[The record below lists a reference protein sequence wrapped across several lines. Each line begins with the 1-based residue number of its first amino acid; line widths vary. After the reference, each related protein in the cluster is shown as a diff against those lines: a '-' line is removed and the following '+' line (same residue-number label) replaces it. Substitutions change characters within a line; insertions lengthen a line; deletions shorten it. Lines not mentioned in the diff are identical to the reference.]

1 MDNVFET
8 LNERGFIKQTT
19 NAEQIARLL
28 GEERVAYY
36 VGFDPTASSLHVGS
50 LVPIMA
56 MAHLQRAGHKPI
68 AIIGGGT
75 TMIGDPTDKTEMRP
89 MLSQEQ
95 ISTNGKS
102 ILAQL
107 RRYLNLDNGIANN
120 EESQTASKV
129 GRFLNNA
136 DWLLSVNYIE
146 FLRDI
151 GKHFRVNEMI
161 RAEGYRQRLER
172 ELGLSFLEFNY
183 QLLQAYDYLCLFQK
197 YGCRL
202 QLGGDDQWG
211 NILAGVDLVRRI
223 EGKRVHAVTFP
234 LLTTASGAKMGKTAG
249 GAVWL
254 DAQRTSPYE
263 FYQYWINTDDRDV
276 PRFLAYFTFL
286 PMDEVRRFGALED
299 EAIREAKEVL
309 AYQATKLAHGKAETD
324 KAQAAS
330 RAAFGGGNLDDV
342 AMPTSTIAPDR
353 LESGIPI
360 MALFHEVGLA
370 NSRSEARRLIQQGGA
385 YINEQQYRAI
395 DMVVG
400 TDLLEENALLLRAGK
415 KRYHRIIIKENQL

>member
-1 MDNVFET
+1 MHDVFET
-8 LNERGFIKQTT
+8 LNARGFVKQTT
-19 NAEQIARLL
+19 NAEEVAHLL
-28 GEERVAYY
+28 SEEQVTYY

-56 MAHLQRAGHKPI
+56 MAHLQRAGHQPI

-89 MLSQEQ
+89 MLSQEN
-95 ISTNGKS
+95 IAANGKG
-102 ILAQL
+102 ILSQL
-107 RRYLNLDNGIANN
+107 QRYLNLDNAIAADDS
-120 EESQTASKV
+120 EDASKT

-136 DWLLSVNYIE
+136 DWLLSINYIE

-183 QLLQAYDYLCLFQK
+183 QLLQAYDYLYLFRA

-223 EGKRVHAVTFP
+223 EGERVHGVTFP

-254 DAQRTSPYE
+254 DAERTSPYE

-276 PRFLAYFTFL
+276 SRFLAYFTFL
-286 PMDEVRRFGALED
+286 PMDEVRRLGSLKDA
-299 EAIREAKEVL
+299 AIREAKQVL
-309 AYQATKLAHGKAETD
+309 AYETTQLAHGTAAAD

-342 AMPTSTIAPDR
+342 AMPTSVVASER

-360 MALFHEVGLA
+360 MELFHEVGLA
-370 NSRSEARRLIQQGGA
+370 NSRSEARRLVQQGGA
-385 YINEQQYRAI
+385 YINEKQYRAI
-395 DMVVG
+395 DTVIHAG
-400 TDLLEENALLLRAGK
+400 LLEENALLLRAGK
-415 KRYHRIIIKENQL
+415 KRYHRITIEEN

>member
-1 MDNVFET
+1 MDNVFEV

-28 GEERVAYY
+28 GEEQITYY

-89 MLSQEQ
+89 MLSLEQ
-95 ISTNGKS
+95 ISTNGKG

-107 RRYLNLDNGIANN
+107 QRYLNLDNGIANN
-120 EESQTASKV
+120 DGTQTTPKA

-161 RAEGYRQRLER
+161 RAEGYRQRLDR

-211 NILAGVDLVRRI
+211 NILAGVGLVRRVKG
-223 EGKRVHAVTFP
+223 ERVHAVTFP

-254 DAQRTSPYE
+254 DAERTSPYE
-263 FYQYWINTDDRDV
+263 FYQYWINVDDRDV
-276 PRFLAYFTFL
+276 SRFLAYFTFL
-286 PMDEVRRFGALED
+286 PMGEIRRLGNLED

-309 AYQATKLAHGKAETD
+309 AYEATKLAHGKAEAN

-330 RAAFGGGNLDDV
+330 RAAFGGGNLDEA
-342 AMPTSTIAPDR
+342 AMPTSTIASER
-353 LESGIPI
+353 LDSGIPI
-360 MALFHEVGLA
+360 MELFHEVGLA
-370 NSRSEARRLIQQGGA
+370 NSRSEARRLVQQGGA
-385 YINEQQYRAI
+385 YINEKQYRAI
-395 DMVVG
+395 DLVVG

-415 KRYHRIIIKENQL
+415 KRYHRIIIKEN

>member
-8 LNERGFIKQTT
+8 LSERGFIKQITYPEQV
-19 NAEQIARLL
+19 ASLLAEEQIT
-28 GEERVAYY
+28 YY
-36 VGFDPTASSLHVGS
+36 AGFDPTAPSLHVGS

-75 TMIGDPTDKTEMRP
+75 TMIGDPTDKTEMRM

-95 ISTNGKS
+95 ISDNAKG

-107 RRYLNLDNGIANN
+107 QRYLNLDTEKA
-120 EESQTASKV
+120 ESADVQTASET
-129 GRFLNNA
+129 GWFLNNA
-136 DWLLSVNYIE
+136 EWLLSVNYIE

-161 RAEGYRQRLER
+161 RVEGYRQRLER

-183 QLLQAYDYLCLFQK
+183 QLLQAYDYLRLFQE

-211 NILAGVDLVRRI
+211 NILAGVELIRRI
-223 EGKRVHAVTFP
+223 EGERVYAVTFP
-234 LLTTASGAKMGKTAG
+234 LLTTATGAKMGKTAG

-254 DAQRTSPYE
+254 DAEQTSPYE
-263 FYQYWINTDDRDV
+263 FYQYWINVDDRDV
-276 PRFLAYFTFL
+276 SRFLAYFTFL
-286 PMDEVRRFGALED
+286 PIDEVRRLGKLEH

-309 AYQATKLAHGKAETD
+309 AYEVTRLAHGKGEAD
-324 KAQAAS
+324 KAQTTS
-330 RAAFGGGNLDDV
+330 RAAFGGGNLDD
-342 AMPTSTIAPDR
+342 AEMPMTHIAADR
-353 LESGIPI
+353 LDTGIPI
-360 MALFHEVGLA
+360 MTLFHEVGLA

-385 YINEQQYRAI
+385 YINEKQYRAI

-400 TDLLEENALLLRAGK
+400 SNLLQDDALLLRAGK
-415 KRYHRIIIKENQL
+415 KRYHRIVLKEN

>member
-1 MDNVFET
+1 MDNVFEA
-8 LNERGFIKQTT
+8 LKERGFIKQTT
-19 NAEQIARLL
+19 NTEQITNLL
-28 GEERVAYY
+28 TEEQVTYY
-36 VGFDPTASSLHVGS
+36 VGFDPTAPSLHVGS

-56 MAHLQRAGHKPI
+56 MAHLQRAGHRPI

-95 ISTNGKS
+95 ISVNGTS

-107 RRYLNLDNGIANN
+107 QRYLNLDKGITDS
-120 EESQTASKV
+120 EQQQTAPKV

-136 DWLLSVNYIE
+136 DWLLTVNYIE
-146 FLRDI
+146 FLRGI

-161 RAEGYRQRLER
+161 QAKGYRQRLER
-172 ELGLSFLEFNY
+172 KVGLSFLEFNY

-211 NILAGVDLVRRI
+211 NILAGVHLVRRI
-223 EGKRVHAVTFP
+223 EDEQVHAVTFP
-234 LLTTASGAKMGKTAG
+234 LLTTASGAKMGKTVG

-254 DAQRTSPYE
+254 DAERTSPYE
-263 FYQYWINTDDRDV
+263 FYQYWINVDDRDV
-276 PRFLAYFTFL
+276 SRFLAYFTFL
-286 PMDEVRRFGALED
+286 PMDEVQRLGNLED
-299 EAIREAKEVL
+299 EAIREAKEIL
-309 AYQATKLAHGKAETD
+309 AYEVTQLAHGKVVAD
-324 KAQAAS
+324 KARAAS
-330 RAAFGGGNLDDV
+330 RAAFGGGNLDE
-342 AMPTSTIAPDR
+342 AEMPTSVMPSER
-353 LESGIPI
+353 LDSGIPI

-385 YINEQQYRAI
+385 YINEKQCRAI

-400 TDLLEENALLLRAGK
+400 TDLLEANALLLRAGK
-415 KRYHRIIIKENQL
+415 KRYHRIVLKEN

>member
-1 MDNVFET
+1 MHNVFEA
-8 LNERGFIKQTT
+8 LNERGFVKQTT
-19 NAEQIARLL
+19 NAEQVAHLL
-28 GEERVAYY
+28 SEGQVTYY
-36 VGFDPTASSLHVGS
+36 VGFDATATSLHVGS

-95 ISTNGKS
+95 IGANGKG

-107 RRYLNLDNGIANN
+107 QRYLNLDNGVAGVDNP
-120 EESQTASKV
+120 QTASEA
-129 GRFLNNA
+129 GGFLNNA
-136 DWLLSVNYIE
+136 DWLLSINYIE

-151 GKHFRVNEMI
+151 GQHFRVNEMI

-197 YGCRL
+197 YECRL

-211 NILAGVDLVRRI
+211 NILAGVDLVRRV
-223 EGKRVHAVTFP
+223 EGGRVHAITFP

-254 DAQRTSPYE
+254 DAERTSPYE

-276 PRFLAYFTFL
+276 SRFLAYFTFL
-286 PMDEVRRFGALED
+286 PMDEVRRLGSLKD

-309 AYQATKLAHGKAETD
+309 AYEVTQLAHGKTEAD
-324 KAQAAS
+324 KARAAS
-330 RAAFGGGNLDDV
+330 RAAFGGGNLDEV
-342 AMPTSTIAPDR
+342 AMPTSAIASER
-353 LESGIPI
+353 FESGIPI
-360 MALFHEVGLA
+360 MELFHEVGLA
-370 NSRSEARRLIQQGGA
+370 NSRSEARRLVQQGGA
-385 YINEQQYRAI
+385 YINEKQYRAI
-395 DMVVG
+395 DTVVN
-400 TDLLEENALLLRAGK
+400 TSLLEADALLLRAGK
-415 KRYHRIIIKENQL
+415 KRYHRIILEEN

>member
-1 MDNVFET
+1 MDNVFEA

-19 NAEQIARLL
+19 NAEQVARLL
-28 GEERVAYY
+28 GEEQVTYY

-56 MAHLQRAGHKPI
+56 MAHLQHAGHKPI

-89 MLSQEQ
+89 MLSLEQ
-95 ISTNGKS
+95 ISTNGKG

-107 RRYLNLDNGIANN
+107 QRYLNLSDDGISNN
-120 EESQTASKV
+120 EESQIASKA

-161 RAEGYRQRLER
+161 QAKGYQQRLDR

-183 QLLQAYDYLCLFQK
+183 QLLQAYDYLCLFQE

-211 NILAGVDLVRRI
+211 NILAGVDLVRRV
-223 EGKRVHAVTFP
+223 EGERVHAVTFP

-254 DAQRTSPYE
+254 DAERTSPYE
-263 FYQYWINTDDRDV
+263 FYQYWINVDDRDV
-276 PRFLAYFTFL
+276 SRFLAYFTFL
-286 PMDEVRRFGALED
+286 PMGEIRRLGNLED

-309 AYQATKLAHGKAETD
+309 AYEATKLAHGKAEAD

-330 RAAFGGGNLDDV
+330 RAAFGGGNLDE
-342 AMPTSTIAPDR
+342 AEMPTTVITSKQLD
-353 LESGIPI
+353 SGIPI
-360 MALFHEVGLA
+360 MELFHEVGLA
-370 NSRSEARRLIQQGGA
+370 NSRSEARRLVQQGGA
-385 YINEQQYRAI
+385 YINEKQYRAI
-395 DMVVG
+395 DLVVG

-415 KRYHRIIIKENQL
+415 KRYHRIIIKED

>member
-1 MDNVFET
+1 MLNVFET

-19 NAEQIARLL
+19 GAEQVANLL
-28 GEERVAYY
+28 SQKEITYY

-95 ISTNGKS
+95 ISANSKS
-102 ILAQL
+102 ILTQL
-107 RRYLNLDNGIANN
+107 QRYLNLDNGVADSADLQPTP
-120 EESQTASKV
+120 ET
-129 GRFLNNA
+129 GRFLDNA
-136 DWLLSVNYIE
+136 DWLLSVNYID

-161 RAEGYRQRLER
+161 KAEGYRQRLDR

-183 QLLQAYDYLCLFQK
+183 QLLQAYDYLCLFQE

-211 NILAGVDLVRRI
+211 NILAGVDLVRRV
-223 EGKRVHAVTFP
+223 EGERVHAVTFP

-254 DAQRTSPYE
+254 DAERTSPYE
-263 FYQYWINTDDRDV
+263 FYQYWINVDDRDV
-276 PRFLAYFTFL
+276 SQFLGYFTFL
-286 PMDEVRRFGALED
+286 PMDEVRRLGSLED

-309 AYQATKLAHGKAETD
+309 AYEATQLAHGKTEAD
-324 KAQAAS
+324 KAQTAS
-330 RAAFGGGNLDDV
+330 RAAFGGGNLDGV
-342 AMPTSTIAPDR
+342 AMPTSPIAMER
-353 LESGIPI
+353 LDSGIPI
-360 MALFHEVGLA
+360 MTLFHEVGLA

-385 YINEQQYRAI
+385 YINEQQYREI
-395 DMVVG
+395 DSVIG
-400 TDLLEENALLLRAGK
+400 TDLLEGNELLLRAGK
-415 KRYHRIIIKENQL
+415 KRYHRIVVEKK

>member
-1 MDNVFET
+1 MHNVFET
-8 LNERGFIKQTT
+8 LKERGFIKQTT
-19 NAEQIARLL
+19 NIEQITALL
-28 GEERVAYY
+28 SEERVTYY
-36 VGFDPTASSLHVGS
+36 VGFDPTAPSLHVGS

-56 MAHLQRAGHKPI
+56 MAHLQRAGHQPI

-95 ISTNGKS
+95 ISDNAKRL
-102 ILAQL
+102 LAQL
-107 RRYLNLDNGIANN
+107 QRYLNLDNKKAAPADA
-120 EESQTASKV
+120 QTASEA

-183 QLLQAYDYLCLFQK
+183 QLLQAYDYLRLFQE

-211 NILAGVDLVRRI
+211 NILAGVGLVRRI
-223 EGKRVHAVTFP
+223 EGEQVHAITFP

-254 DAQRTSPYE
+254 DAEQTSPYE
-263 FYQYWINTDDRDV
+263 FYQYWINSDDRDV
-276 PRFLAYFTFL
+276 SRFLAYFTFL
-286 PMDEVRRFGALED
+286 PMDEVRRLGDLED
-299 EAIREAKEVL
+299 EAIREAKEIL
-309 AYQATKLAHGKAETD
+309 AYEVTQLAHGKAEAD

-330 RAAFGGGNLDDV
+330 RAAFGGGNLN
-342 AMPTSTIAPDR
+342 AAEMPTSVIPSERFD
-353 LESGIPI
+353 SGIPI

-385 YINEQQYRAI
+385 YINEKQCRAI

-400 TDLLEENALLLRAGK
+400 TDLLEDDALLLRAGK
-415 KRYHRIIIKENQL
+415 KRYHRIILKEN

>member
-1 MDNVFET
+1 MSDVFET
-8 LNERGFIKQTT
+8 LNERGFIKQITHPEQV
-19 NAEQIARLL
+19 ASLLAEEQIT
-28 GEERVAYY
+28 YY
-36 VGFDPTASSLHVGS
+36 IGFDPTAPSLHVGS

-89 MLSQEQ
+89 MLSAEQ
-95 ISTNGKS
+95 ISDNAKG

-107 RRYLNLDNGIANN
+107 QRYLNLDTEKADS
-120 EESQTASKV
+120 EDAETASEA

-161 RAEGYRQRLER
+161 KAEGYRQRLER

-183 QLLQAYDYLCLFQK
+183 QLLQAYDYLCLFQE

-223 EGKRVHAVTFP
+223 EGERVHAVTFP
-234 LLTTASGAKMGKTAG
+234 LLTTATGAKMGKTAG

-254 DAQRTSPYE
+254 DAERTSPYE
-263 FYQYWINTDDRDV
+263 FYQYWINADDRDV
-276 PRFLAYFTFL
+276 SRFLAYFTFL
-286 PMDEVRRFGALED
+286 PMSEVRRLGNLEH
-299 EAIREAKEVL
+299 EAIREAKAVL
-309 AYQATKLAHGKAETD
+309 AYEVTRLAHGKAEAD
-324 KAQAAS
+324 KAQAAA
-330 RAAFGGGNLDDV
+330 RAAFGGGNLSD
-342 AMPTSTIAPDR
+342 AEMPMTSIAAER
-353 LESGIPI
+353 LDSGIPI
-360 MALFHEVGLA
+360 MTLFHEVGLA

-385 YINEQQYRAI
+385 YINEKQYRAI

-400 TDLLEENALLLRAGK
+400 SDLLEDDALLLRAGK
-415 KRYHRIIIKENQL
+415 KRYHRIVLKEN

>member
-1 MDNVFET
+1 MDNVFEA
-8 LNERGFIKQTT
+8 LNERGFIKQIT
-19 NAEQIARLL
+19 NPEQVANLL
-28 GEERVAYY
+28 ASERVPYY
-36 VGFDPTASSLHVGS
+36 VGFDPTAPSLHIGS

-75 TMIGDPTDKTEMRP
+75 TMIGDPTDKTEMRM

-95 ISTNGKS
+95 ISENAKG

-107 RRYLNLDNGIANN
+107 QRYLNLDNQKADS
-120 EESQTASKV
+120 EDAQTASDV

-151 GKHFRVNEMI
+151 GKHFRVNDMI
-161 RAEGYRQRLER
+161 RVEGYRQRLER

-183 QLLQAYDYLCLFQK
+183 QLLQAYDYLRLFQE

-211 NILAGVDLVRRI
+211 NILAGVELIRRI
-223 EGKRVHAVTFP
+223 EGERVHAVTFP
-234 LLTTASGAKMGKTAG
+234 LLTTATGAKMGKTAG

-254 DAQRTSPYE
+254 DAQLTSPYE
-263 FYQYWINTDDRDV
+263 FYQYWINVDDRDV

-286 PMDEVRRFGALED
+286 PIDEVRRLGKLEH

-309 AYQATKLAHGKAETD
+309 AYEVTRLAHGKTEAD
-324 KAQAAS
+324 KAQVTS
-330 RAAFGGGNLDDV
+330 RAAFGGGNLNDTE
-342 AMPTSTIAPDR
+342 MPTSEIAVDR

-360 MALFHEVGLA
+360 MTLFHEVGLA

-385 YINEQQYRAI
+385 YINEKQYRAI
-395 DMVVG
+395 DMVIG
-400 TDLLEENALLLRAGK
+400 SNLLEDEALLLRAGK
-415 KRYHRIIIKENQL
+415 KRYHRIVLKEN